1 MKNLYQN
8 IIEKL
13 VITSKSKPKVH
24 MSTLDE
30 FANYYKF
37 TLIKEDSKPPLI
49 YYYYCDNR
57 ELFLSIYNKLKVT
70 CDDII
75 NNPNKYAKDI
85 DLDTNKYCIKCNI
98 NNDSFRLKIC
108 DAELRELINPRA
120 LFKIYMFNDE
130 SNEMGCRFSSEIK
143 TNIKTIQYLEQK
155 MVQLM
160 SNIVN
165 SFV

>member
-13 VITSKSKPKVH
+13 VITSKSKPKLHV
-24 MSTLDE
+24 STLDE

-49 YYYYCDNR
+49 YYYYGDTR
-57 ELFLSIYNKLKVT
+57 ESFLNVYNKLKVT

-75 NNPNKYAKDI
+75 NNPDKYEKDI

-108 DAELRELINPRA
+108 EAELRELTNPRA

-130 SNEMGCRFSSEIK
+130 ANEMGCRFSSEIK
-143 TNIKTIQYLEQK
+143 TNIKVMQYLEQK

>member
-24 MSTLDE
+24 ISTFDE

-49 YYYYCDNR
+49 YYYHCDTR
-57 ELFLSIYNKLKVT
+57 ELFLKIYNKLKVT
-70 CDDII
+70 CDDIK
-75 NNPNKYAKDI
+75 NNPDKYEKDI
-85 DLDTNKYCIKCNI
+85 DLDTNKYCIKCTI

-108 DAELRELINPRA
+108 DAKLRELTNPQS
-120 LFKIYMFNDE
+120 LIKIYMFNDE
-130 SNEMGCRFSSEIK
+130 DNEMGCRFSSEIK
-143 TNIKTIQYLEQK
+143 TNIKAMEYLEQK
-155 MVQLM
+155 MIQLM

-165 SFV
+165 SVV